1 MAPAAAP
8 YGRLNA
14 MAESAACPPAPG
26 ETASVRQGC
35 GEEMRMAT
43 IPTQGDVQQMIAG
56 MIAQL
61 TGTPAD
67 QVDLG
72 GGRVL
77 MLDKPSAGYNWSFP
91 ETRVKA
97 RFRPFVHRAVSMVRD
112 QHPILE

>member
-1 MAPAAAP
+1 MPVGAGGNSICPA
-8 YGRLNA
+8 G
-14 MAESAACPPAPG
+14 
-26 ETASVRQGC
+26 VRG
-35 GEEMRMAT
+35 GYADGT

-72 GGRVL
+72 GGRIL